1 MRQPTSVQAAR
12 HLAKAHAKSRGF
24 FVVSKGGVHWSKRH
38 LSPMVIGLIHCL
50 FEQLLFF
57 LSLERT

>member
-24 FVVSKGGVHWSKRH
+24 FVVLRGDAQCSKRC
-38 LSPMVIGLIHCL
+38 LSPMVIWVIHFL
-50 FEQLLFF
+50 FEHLLFF